1 MNTGFSAFHALKL
14 SVQQLQGIA
23 HQACAMPGSRTGKP
37 VLKGMVGLLD
47 VTMALRP

>member
-1 MNTGFSAFHALKL
+1 
-14 SVQQLQGIA
+14 
-23 HQACAMPGSRTGKP
+23 MPGSRTGKP